1 MDVMNVEQAKIA
13 EEAGASA
20 VMALGKLLGSRD
32 PIKADIDRANP
43 RQHQTRWWCRSNGAP
58 YLTYIRRARADSQSD
73 PGMIRQIMEAVSI
86 PVMAKVRIGHMV
98 EAQILQSVGVDYID
112 VSYEPWPSLGTS

>member
-43 RQHQTRWWCRSNGAP
+43 RQHQTRWWCRSNGKP
-58 YLTYIRRARADSQSD
+58 YLPYRHAEPELTPS
-73 PGMIRQIMEAVSI
+73 PT
-86 PVMAKVRIGHMV
+86 PV
-98 EAQILQSVGVDYID
+98 
-112 VSYEPWPSLGTS
+112 